1 MSRAKEWPTY
11 GITRAAFK
19 EMIEATIKQREK
31 KAGEDRGETRRNEE
45 RKQKEA
51 KQRSSAE
58 ERKSKEEERR
68 EREETRERER
78 KEKEIAAELKTI
90 AKLPTVA
97 HALRLQELAKRLDA
111 DIEGLREQ
119 LQYFIVPDE
128 IADEPQ
134 IAPWAENDLVAQL
147 RRFVIVNDDNVLA
160 VAVWILFAW
169 CHEIA
174 RYSPPLLIT
183 SADIGS
189 GKSALATVAGRLCPR
204 LNRNVEMT
212 AAGFFRTIDREKPT
226 LLLDEA
232 DDIFKTGV
240 AFRSLVNDS
249 WQHGANVKRVG
260 PGGRIQRFSIFCPKI
275 ITMKGTSALPEAT
288 ASRCIIVKMKP
299 KLESEQVEDYV
310 FVSDEEEEH
319 YLILQRKCLRWA
331 ADNIEQLKSAKPV
344 MPPGVINRAAANWH
358 LASAFADLAGGDMPK
373 RVRAAAVKL
382 LAKSEGVRLSE
393 GQRLL
398 AAMQPIIKARK
409 EILSADLAEHL
420 HSDPEGE
427 WRNFRGRGKITTTQ
441 IAVLLRQ
448 YDVYPV
454 DLHPIRGSTK
464 SLRGYRLED
473 FVREQVFERHL
484 PTPPRKSA
492 SPQLKSTNRR
502 K

>member
-1 MSRAKEWPTY
+1 MALITGPLIGALVVLLVFLVIDVTRYTVFDVGWFEWIYFVEGMTEYIEDFKHRTANSIFRYP
-11 GITRAAFK
+11 AF
-19 EMIEATIKQREK
+19 IIH
-31 KAGEDRGETRRNEE
+31 
-45 RKQKEA
+45 
-51 KQRSSAE
+51 
-58 ERKSKEEERR
+58 
-68 EREETRERER
+68 
-78 KEKEIAAELKTI
+78 LW
-90 AKLPTVA
+90 LP
-97 HALRLQELAKRLDA
+97 
-111 DIEGLREQ
+111 
-119 LQYFIVPDE
+119 
-128 IADEPQ
+128 
-134 IAPWAENDLVAQL
+134 
-147 RRFVIVNDDNVLA
+147 
-160 VAVWILFAW
+160 
-169 CHEIA
+169 
-174 RYSPPLLIT
+174 T

-240 AFRSLVNDS
+240 ALRSLVNDS

-260 PGGRIQRFSIFCPKI
+260 PGGRIQRFNIFCPKI

-288 ASRCIIVKMKP
+288 ASRCIVVKMKP

-310 FVSDEEEEH
+310 FVSDKEEEH
-319 YLILQRKCLRWA
+319 DLILQRKCLRWA
-331 ADNIEQLKSAKPV
+331 ADNLEQLKSAKPV

-358 LASAFADLAGGDMPK
+358 LAFVFADLAGGDMPK

-398 AAMQPIIKARK
+398 AAMQPIVKARK
-409 EILSADLAEHL
+409 EILSAALAEHL
-420 HSDPEGE
+420 LSDAEGE
-427 WRNFRGRGKITTTQ
+427 WRNFRGRGRITTTQ

-448 YDVYPV
+448 YDVFPV

-492 SPQLKSTNRR
+492 SPQPKSGKPRG
-502 K
+502 